1 MKAPESAKTT
11 KYFLTHETAAIA
23 FVVREN
29 WIGVYGNEYGA
40 INMYN
45 LDGTLFAGTMPA
57 SELPTVVANVE
68 SVLSQTFETS
78 EIILRG
84 GDIEDLSSYTIV
96 EG

>member
-11 KYFLTHETAAIA
+11 KYFLKHETTGIA
-23 FVVREN
+23 FAVREN
-29 WIGVYGNEYGA
+29 WIGLYGDSQGR

-45 LDGTLFAGTMPA
+45 TDGTLFAGTMPA
-57 SELPTVVANVE
+57 SELPTVVATVE

-78 EIILRG
+78 EIILRE